1 MKKIKLS
8 AKQLQ
13 EAQIHEEKKF
23 NRSLI
28 IWFSILL
35 SVVVISSITAMN
47 WCELKFYYRE
57 VFLYGKEVSPANVCM
72 CGNNLKIHSSKKF
85 RFHEKEFF
93 ACGKHCAEE
102 LKMNYDS
109 LAFIQDALTGKTIC
123 KADAIIGLKARKA
136 SDVIYFENEENL
148 RHYYDSLK
156 TLK

>member
-13 EAQIHEEKKF
+13 EAQIREEKKF
-23 NRSLI
+23 NRSLT
-28 IWFSILL
+28 IWLSILL
-35 SVVVISSITAMN
+35 PVVVISSITAIN
-47 WCELKFYYRE
+47 WCELKLYYME
-57 VFLYGKEVSPANVCM
+57 VFLYRKEISPVNVCM
-72 CGNNLKIHSSKKF
+72 CGNNLKIHGSKKF
-85 RFHEKEFF
+85 RFHEKEFYT
-93 ACGKHCAEE
+93 CSKDCAED

-123 KADAIIGLKARKA
+123 KADAIIGLKARREPE
-136 SDVIYFENEENL
+136 VIYFENEENL